1 MKLTNTNGDL
11 TTRHRGNQLM
21 DRHNL
26 SRNCNPTQ
34 NPKHN
39 NIKHRIKNTKLK
51 IWVQRLRIMTLFDQS
66 GLMDMSKDPNA
77 DTKLSYKKI
86 DQKPTSRNKLQ
97 QV

>member
-1 MKLTNTNGDL
+1 
-11 TTRHRGNQLM
+11 
-21 DRHNL
+21 
-26 SRNCNPTQ
+26 
-34 NPKHN
+34 
-39 NIKHRIKNTKLK
+39 
-51 IWVQRLRIMTLFDQS
+51 MTLFDQS